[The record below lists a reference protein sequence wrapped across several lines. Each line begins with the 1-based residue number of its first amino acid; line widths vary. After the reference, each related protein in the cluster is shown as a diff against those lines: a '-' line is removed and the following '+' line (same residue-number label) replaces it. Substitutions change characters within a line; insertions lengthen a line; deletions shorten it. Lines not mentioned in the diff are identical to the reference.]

1 MIIKRII
8 FIVAALFLLT
18 FVLYF
23 YRNNTKDIEKPSLK
37 KLPATESEVKKMQI
51 SSTAFENNASI
62 PAKFTCDGENTNP
75 PLEIS
80 GVPDNA
86 SGLVLVV
93 EDPDAPS
100 KTWIHWILFNIPPQT
115 KEIKEDSVPGDSV
128 QGMNDFQEA
137 DYGGPCPPSGAHHYH
152 FKLYALDKTLDLAS
166 GATLS
171 DVTQEMAGHI
181 IAQTELVGLYT
192 NE

>member
-8 FIVAALFLLT
+8 YIIAALFLLT
-18 FVLYF
+18 FVMYF
-23 YRNNTKDIEKPSLK
+23 YRNNTKDIEKSSLK
-37 KLPATESEVKKMQI
+37 KLPVTESEVRKMQI
-51 SSTAFENNASI
+51 SSTAFENNATI
-62 PAKFTCDGENTNP
+62 PAKFTCDGENINP

-80 GVPDNA
+80 DVPDNA

-93 EDPDAPS
+93 DDPDAPS

-152 FKLYALDKTLDLAS
+152 FKLYALDKTLDLSS
-166 GATLS
+166 GASLS

-181 IAQTELVGLYT
+181 IAQTELVGLYA